1 MATDIVPGL
10 FGLDPNQIQAQRQ
23 AETDKAAYQYAQLD
37 PFARASM
44 SMYKAGAGLARPIA
58 GMMGGYDPQE
68 REAAQNKDIQS
79 QIDHTTADGL
89 LKGAQLFQ
97 QAGNP
102 RMAAMYV
109 QAAQAMK
116 DKESKRALEAAQ
128 TKKANEYQPAG
139 ARDYEYEEML
149 KILRDP
155 GASDEDKDFA
165 RKRIEALNARA
176 SGTGRSSGT
185 TAGRTVN
192 TTIGILTFDPQAKKW
207 TYADGSEVESEK
219 LRTMMPL
226 GNDPN
231 NAAAV
236 AQAKAGGAAV
246 GKEGGGAQM
255 QLIDAV
261 PMVEVTTRQVNELLN
276 HPGFQSAVGM
286 GIPAAKRIPGSK
298 EADFAARLEQ
308 IQGGA
313 FLQAFES
320 LRGGGQITETEGAKA
335 TSAYNRMSD
344 ATSEKEFRAA
354 AKDYI
359 DILNIGLD
367 RLRKK
372 ASTSYQQPTQVQ
384 QVTPQ
389 PVAQPQSVAQPA
401 APVPQFSGVKTPAQV
416 RAMYKAGKLSREQAK
431 AILEDMKSQG
441 MGIK

>member
-23 AETDKAAYQYAQLD
+23 VETDKAAYQYAQLD

-44 SMYKAGAGLARPIA
+44 SMYKAGAGLARPLA

-68 REAAQNKDIQS
+68 RESAQNKDIQS

-89 LKGAQLFQ
+89 MKGAQLFQ

-116 DKESKRALEAAQ
+116 DKESSRALQAAQ
-128 TKKANEYQPAG
+128 TKKALEYQPAG
-139 ARDYEYEEML
+139 ARDYEYEKML
-149 KILRDP
+149 EIIRDP
-155 GASDEDKDFA
+155 EASDEDKDYA
-165 RKRIEALNARA
+165 RKRIDALNAKA
-176 SGTGRSSGT
+176 SGAGRSSGT
-185 TAGRTVN
+185 TAGKTVN

-207 TYADGSEVESEK
+207 TYADGSEVESDK

-226 GNDPN
+226 GNDPT

-236 AQAKAGGAAV
+236 AQAKAGGAAA
-246 GKEGGGAQM
+246 GKEVGGAQM

-372 ASTSYQQPTQVQ
+372 AGTAYQQPTQSQPVAP
-384 QVTPQ
+384 VQ
-389 PVAQPQSVAQPA
+389 PVAQPQPA
-401 APVPQFSGVKTPAQV
+401 SSTPPFSAKTPAQV
-416 RAMYKAGKLSREQAK
+416 RALYKAGKLSREQAK

-441 MGIK
+441 MEIK